1 MKMFF
6 ALRSGCRVTCQRW
19 LLVGAYWLAG
29 TALYATVF
37 FATTRFADAAGVSE
51 VAETSV
57 IHLTVHQGRMLQL
70 DQLPDSVLVADPE
83 IASFELP
90 SPGNLFVYAKAVGS
104 TTLYAMDENGTVINA
119 IRIVSEHDLA
129 ALKER
134 LRREF
139 PAADIQLEAA
149 IPSGVIVRGSVD
161 TPQDAKRVIDSVQ
174 AYISTSTSSGGGQ
187 GGGGARSTG
196 LAGASASSSNVVNQ
210 LKIKTPSQINIRVRV
225 VEVSRKLTHELGFNW
240 DASLN
245 RGSGSIGLGTGT
257 LTDFF
262 DSTTN
267 TFTGSEG
274 SNFLGFNIGG
284 GDGSLSGLL
293 SAMNQQGMASVLAEP
308 NLTAM
313 SGETAAFAAGG
324 EVPIVLITNNN
335 ISIDYKSYGVILRM
349 TPTLLSANRI
359 SLHIAPEVS
368 ELTSVGSVQLEGGS
382 TIPAMTVRRAD
393 TTVELASGQSFALA
407 GMLRSSN
414 SQTVTGVPGL
424 SRIPLLGRAFENES
438 SSHEETELVIIAT
451 AYVVEPVNAGQLQTP
466 GQGVKVLDA
475 VTPSY
480 GAVGYLY

>member
-1 MKMFF
+1 MTMFF
-6 ALRSGCRVTCQRW
+6 AFRTGCRTACKRW
-19 LLVGAYWLAG
+19 LTVILCLLAG
-29 TALYATVF
+29 ASFSATAS
-37 FATTRFADAAGVSE
+37 GVSE
-51 VAETSV
+51 VAETNV

-70 DQLPDSVLVADPE
+70 DGQPDSVLIADPD

-90 SPGNLFVYAKAVGS
+90 SPGNLFVYAKAVGT
-104 TTLYAMDENGTVINA
+104 TTLYAMDANGAVINA
-119 IRIVSEHDLA
+119 IRVVSEHDLN

-139 PAADIQLEAA
+139 PSAEIQLEAA
-149 IPSGVIVRGSVD
+149 IPSGVIVRGSVE
-161 TPQDAKRVIDSVQ
+161 TPQDAKHVIDSVQ
-174 AYISTSTSSGGGQ
+174 AYINASSDSAGGQ
-187 GGGGARSTG
+187 GGGGGGGKGGTLPG
-196 LAGASASSSNVVNQ
+196 TSSSSANVVNQ

-262 DSTTN
+262 DSSTN

-274 SNFLGFNIGG
+274 SNFLGFNTSGS
-284 GDGSLSGLL
+284 DGSLSSLL
-293 SAMNQQGMASVLAEP
+293 SAMNSSGMASVLAEP

-335 ISIDYKSYGVILRM
+335 VSIDYKSYGVILRM

-368 ELTSVGSVQLEGGS
+368 ELTSVGSVELEGGS

-424 SRIPLLGRAFENES
+424 SNIPLLGRLFENEA

-475 VTPSY
+475 VMPSY